1 MKKLF
6 LILWS
11 IFTIASVDAQIPLSG
26 FSLSG
31 IDRINQAENQ
41 YGSESKEYT
50 KQLIEFSET
59 CRDTTLSYNYP
70 ILVNKLVRN
79 LPYIESHF
87 GIESEEF
94 YSSFISLSIFFLH
107 GLMIVAFD
115 PDSTSIKVK
124 EADIYI
130 HEAFPAISGYDDRLL
145 ENNNHYYDYLQ
156 MLSSVYKFAGL
167 SDRASAFLKKRMAI
181 EEKLYGK
188 NSPSYLQSVADLAEI
203 SETLQ
208 DRKTFDWI
216 ILYLKN
222 TIIPDFEYKALC
234 YSMILRALPNDLQL
248 SDVKGLLE
256 LYVLSG
262 GDLSSLYSFYTK
274 QAFGKRTDILQFIEN
289 NILSRLH
296 YTVKDI
302 HNFFYFSA
310 SMTACYPDELADF
323 TSDYISKAVEI
334 ADSQGERHLNYN
346 CYGGNCMHI
355 WTVAA
360 RCYYLDFEKNL
371 FYVEKALEET
381 KVDFGKDSEEY
392 KQLLE
397 EISVLKSIIEMRKS
411 Q

>member
-31 IDRINQAENQ
+31 IDRINKAESQ
-41 YGSESKEYT
+41 FGFESEEYT
-50 KQLIEFSET
+50 KQLLEFSET

-70 ILVNKLVRN
+70 ILVNKLVHN
-79 LPYIESHF
+79 LPYIETHY

-94 YSSFISLSIFFLH
+94 YSCFTSLSMYFTH

-115 PDSTSIKVK
+115 PDSTSTRVK
-124 EADIYI
+124 EADLYI
-130 HEAFPAISGYDDRLL
+130 HEAFPAISGYDDKLL
-145 ENNNHYYDYLQ
+145 ENNNHYYDYVQ
-156 MLSSVYKFAGL
+156 MLSSVYKFAGIY
-167 SDRASAFLKKRMAI
+167 DRASAFLKKRMTI
-181 EEKLYGK
+181 EEKRYGK

-203 SETLQ
+203 SEALQ
-208 DRKTFDWI
+208 DRETFDWI

-222 TIIPDFEYKALC
+222 TIIPDFQYKSLC
-234 YSMILRALPNDLQL
+234 YSTILRALPNDLQL
-248 SDVKGLLE
+248 SDIKGLLE

-262 GDLSSLYSFYTK
+262 GDLSSLYSFYMK
-274 QAFGKRTDILQFIEN
+274 QAYGKRTDILQFIEN
-289 NILSRLH
+289 NILSKLR

-302 HNFFYFSA
+302 HNFFYSSA
-310 SMTACYPDELADF
+310 LMTACYPDELADF
-323 TSDYISKAVEI
+323 TSDYISKAVDI
-334 ADSQGERHLNYN
+334 ANSQGERFLNYN

-355 WTVAA
+355 WKVAA